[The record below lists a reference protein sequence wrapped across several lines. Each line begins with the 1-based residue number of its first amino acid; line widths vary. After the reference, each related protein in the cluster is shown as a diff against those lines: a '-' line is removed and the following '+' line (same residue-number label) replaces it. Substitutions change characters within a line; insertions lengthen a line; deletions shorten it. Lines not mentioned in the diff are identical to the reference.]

1 VGFGAPYTGTDPKTA
16 NTDSG
21 RVLYLRRWRLMSAKD
36 AHTWS
41 EWHPFPNP
49 DQAGILCAPFG
60 PGCYELRQR
69 NGSLIYVGSGGH
81 VAQRM
86 TSLLPAPHGA
96 GTRNNKDLRDFIF
109 KNLATV
115 EYRTTVCSNRAQAHK
130 LELDCRAL
138 GKYLFPT

>member
-1 VGFGAPYTGTDPKTA
+1 
-16 NTDSG
+16 
-21 RVLYLRRWRLMSAKD
+21 MSTKD
-36 AHTWS
+36 AYTWS
-41 EWHPFPNP
+41 EWRPFPNP

-86 TSLLPAPHGA
+86 TSLLPTPHGA
-96 GTRNNKDLRDFIF
+96 GTRDNEELRDFILA
-109 KNLATV
+109 NLATV
-115 EYRTTVCSNRAQAHK
+115 DYRTAACSNLAQARK
-130 LELDCRAL
+130 LERDRRTS